1 MYTIGEYDY
10 KVCSLYYFY
19 SCKFS
24 VCLKLFINKKLE
36 FLKME
41 PKVVVLKV
49 LMADFTIVVQH
60 K

>member
-1 MYTIGEYDY
+1 MII
-10 KVCSLYYFY
+10 KLCSLYYFY

-49 LMADFTIVVQH
+49 LMADFTVVVQH